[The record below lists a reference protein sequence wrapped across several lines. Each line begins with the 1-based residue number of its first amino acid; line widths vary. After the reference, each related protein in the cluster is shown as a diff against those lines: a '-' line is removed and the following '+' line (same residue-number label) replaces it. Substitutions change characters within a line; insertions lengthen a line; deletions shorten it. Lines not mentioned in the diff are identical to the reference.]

1 MRLYRVGRTRIEL
14 VTSCLSSMRS
24 KPTELPSQMRVQK
37 YGCKN
42 TAFSETHKI
51 FSAFFQKN
59 STFVQSN
66 LFVMKFK
73 YLLVSLFLVFGAVSA
88 SAQEKKN
95 FELEDLYQ
103 RGTFYAKSVRGMNSM
118 KDGKTYASFEKG
130 QLNIYN
136 YKTGKLEKTLFGI
149 ADLTMH
155 PDSLPI
161 GLQNYE
167 LSANEDKMLCLTD
180 MESIYRHSFH
190 ANYYV
195 YDFATK
201 TLQPLSNNGKQR
213 LATFSPDATK
223 VAFMRDNNLFIKDL
237 KTGEEK
243 QFTNDGLYNHI
254 INGAPDWVYEEEF
267 SFSQGFYW
275 SPDSKKIAFMKFDE
289 SNVREF
295 QMEEFEGLYPDWY
308 SFKYPKAG
316 EDNSIVEIY
325 VYNLENGK
333 TVKMDTGKET
343 DIYLPRIA
351 WTKDA
356 NVLAI
361 QRLNRHQNHL
371 EILAA
376 DATTGKSRV
385 FYDDTNKYYIDITDD
400 WHFLEDGKRFLM
412 TSERSGYNHIYL
424 YNLDGTLVK
433 QLTDGPWDV
442 TFVYGFDGKEVYFQA
457 AKNTPVDR
465 QIYAVN
471 LKGQMRE
478 VIGRPGTNNARF
490 SNDFSYLININ
501 STISQPNQYE
511 LYTNKGKLVRVLED
525 NHEFAEKLKTFNLG
539 EKKLLK
545 ISDPAFVL
553 PNGTQVD
560 VDAWQILPPDFDPSK
575 KYPVLIY
582 VYGGPGHQTVNN
594 SWANSD
600 YWWLQ
605 LLAQHGIISV
615 SINNRGSG
623 AQGEVFKKMTYLQL
637 GKYETEDMIT
647 LAKYMA
653 KQPYVDAERIGIYG
667 WSYGGFMAANGITK
681 GADVIST
688 AVSVAPVTNW
698 RYYDNVYTE
707 RFMRTPQENPDGYDL
722 NSPVHNTAMIK
733 GNYLLC
739 HGSGDDNVHYQNAME
754 LIKAMISNGKQFDLM
769 IYPNKN
775 HGIYGGYE
783 YGSGECRM
791 HLFNKIDNFLFE
803 HLLGE

>member
-1 MRLYRVGRTRIEL
+1 MKIKYVF
-14 VTSCLSSMRS
+14 LSM
-24 KPTELPSQMRVQK
+24 
-37 YGCKN
+37 
-42 TAFSETHKI
+42 
-51 FSAFFQKN
+51 
-59 STFVQSN
+59 
-66 LFVMKFK
+66 
-73 YLLVSLFLVFGAVSA
+73 FLVLGTLCTT
-88 SAQEKKN
+88 AQEKKN
-95 FELEDLYQ
+95 ITLEDLYQ
-103 RGTFYAKSVRGMNSM
+103 RGTFYARSVRGMNSM
-118 KDGKTYASFEKG
+118 KDGVTYGNFEKG
-130 QLNIYN
+130 ALNIYN
-136 YKTGKLEKTLFGI
+136 YKTGKLVKTLFEINDLYPEGAEIPI
-149 ADLTMH
+149 AMQD
-155 PDSLPI
+155 
-161 GLQNYE
+161 YE
-167 LSANEDKMLCLTD
+167 LSNDESKVLFLTD
-180 MESIYRHSFH
+180 MESIYRHSFT

-195 YDFATK
+195 YDLKTK
-201 TLQPLSNNGKQR
+201 SLKPLSSNGKQR

-237 KTGEEK
+237 QNGNEK
-243 QFTNDGLYNHI
+243 QFTFDGLYNHI

-267 SFSQGFYW
+267 SFSQGFFW
-275 SPDSKKIAFMKFDE
+275 SPDSRKIAFMRFDE
-289 SNVREF
+289 SKVKEF
-295 QMEEFEGLYPDWY
+295 QMEEFEGLYPEWY

-325 VYNLENGK
+325 VYDLESGK

-351 WTKDA
+351 WTKDP

-376 DATTGKSRV
+376 NATTGESRV
-385 FYDDTNKYYIDITDD
+385 FFEDTNDYYIDITDD
-400 WHFLEDGKRFLM
+400 WTFLEDGNSFLM
-412 TSERSGYNHIYL
+412 TSEKSGYNHIYMYL
-424 YNLDGTLVK
+424 LDGSLVK
-433 QLTDGPWDV
+433 QLTAGNWDV
-442 TFVYGFDGKEVYFQA
+442 TQVYGYDAKNKEVYFQA
-457 AKNTPVDR
+457 AKNSPVDR

-471 LKGQMRE
+471 LKGKMRE
-478 VIGRPGTNNARF
+478 VIGREGTNNARF

-501 STISQPNQYE
+501 STINQPNQYE

-525 NHEFAEKLKTFNLG
+525 NKAYVEKLKDYNLG
-539 EKKLLK
+539 EKKLFK

-553 PNGTQVD
+553 PDGTQVD
-560 VDAWQILPPDFDPSK
+560 VDAWQILPPDFDPNK

-605 LLAQHGIISV
+605 LLAQQGIISV

-653 KQPYVDAERIGIYG
+653 KQPYVDGSRIGIYG

-707 RFMRTPQENPDGYDL
+707 RFMRTPQENPDGYDK
-722 NSPVHNTAMIK
+722 NSPVHNTKLIK

-783 YGSGECRM
+783 YGNGECRM
-791 HLFNKIDNFLFE
+791 HLFNKIDNFLFK
-803 HLLGE
+803 HLLGR

>member
-1 MRLYRVGRTRIEL
+1 
-14 VTSCLSSMRS
+14 
-24 KPTELPSQMRVQK
+24 
-37 YGCKN
+37 
-42 TAFSETHKI
+42 
-51 FSAFFQKN
+51 
-59 STFVQSN
+59 
-66 LFVMKFK
+66 MKFK

-149 ADLTMH
+149 TDLTMH

-201 TLQPLSNNGKQR
+201 TLQPLSKNGKQR

-243 QFTNDGLYNHI
+243 QFTSDGLYNHI

-385 FYDDTNKYYIDITDD
+385 FYDDTNEYYIDITDD

-442 TFVYGFDGKEVYFQA
+442 TSVYGFDGKEVYFQA

-478 VIGRPGTNNARF
+478 VIGRPGANNARF

-653 KQPYVDAERIGIYG
+653 KQPYVDADHIGIYG

-783 YGSGECRM
+783 YGDGECRM

>member
-1 MRLYRVGRTRIEL
+1 
-14 VTSCLSSMRS
+14 
-24 KPTELPSQMRVQK
+24 
-37 YGCKN
+37 
-42 TAFSETHKI
+42 
-51 FSAFFQKN
+51 
-59 STFVQSN
+59 
-66 LFVMKFK
+66 MKFK
-73 YLLVSLFLVFGAVSA
+73 YLLVSLFLVFGTLSA
-88 SAQEKKN
+88 TAQEKKN
-95 FELEDLYQ
+95 FDLEDLYM
-103 RGTFYAKSVRGMNSM
+103 RPTFYAKSVRGMNSM
-118 KDGKTYASFEKG
+118 KDGKTYGSFEKG

-136 YKTGKLEKTLFGI
+136 YKTGKLEKTQFGI
-149 ADLTMH
+149 TDLVLEGE
-155 PDSLPI
+155 DLPI
-161 GLQNYE
+161 GLQDYV
-167 LSANEDKMLCLTD
+167 LSDNEDKMLCATE
-180 MESIYRHSFH
+180 MESIYRHSYH
-190 ANYYV
+190 ATYYI
-195 YDFATK
+195 YDFNTK
-201 TLQPLSNNGKQR
+201 TLQPLSKNGKQR

-325 VYNLENGK
+325 VYDLESGK

-356 NVLAI
+356 NILAI

-385 FYDDTNKYYIDITDD
+385 FYDETNDYYIDITDD

-412 TSERSGYNHIYL
+412 TSEKSGYNHIYL
-424 YNLDGTLVK
+424 YNLDGSLVK
-433 QLTDGPWDV
+433 QLTNGPWDV
-442 TFVYGFDGKEVYFQA
+442 TKVYGFDGKEVFFQA
-457 AKNTPVDR
+457 AKNTPTDR

-471 LKGQMRE
+471 LKGQLRE
-478 VIGRPGTNNARF
+478 VIGRVGTNSATF
-490 SNDFSYLININ
+490 SNDFSYLINVN
-501 STISQPNQYE
+501 SSISQPRQFE

-525 NHEFAEKLKTFNLG
+525 NHEFAERLKTFNLG
-539 EKKLLK
+539 EKKLMK

-553 PNGTQVD
+553 PDGKQVD
-560 VDAWQILPPDFDPSK
+560 VDAWQILPPDFDPAK

-594 SWANSD
+594 SWADSD
-600 YWWLQ
+600 FWWMQ
-605 LLAQHGIISV
+605 LLAQRGIISV

-653 KQPYVDAERIGIYG
+653 KQPYVDADKIGIYG

-707 RFMRTPQENPDGYDL
+707 RFMRTPKENPDGYDL
-722 NSPVHNTAMIK
+722 NSPVHNTALIK

-783 YGSGECRM
+783 YGDGECRM

>member
-1 MRLYRVGRTRIEL
+1 
-14 VTSCLSSMRS
+14 
-24 KPTELPSQMRVQK
+24 
-37 YGCKN
+37 
-42 TAFSETHKI
+42 
-51 FSAFFQKN
+51 
-59 STFVQSN
+59 
-66 LFVMKFK
+66 MKFK
-73 YLLVSLFLVFGAVSA
+73 YLLVSLFLVFGTFAA
-88 SAQEKKN
+88 TAQEKKN

-136 YKTGKLEKTLFGI
+136 YQSGKLEKTLFGI
-149 ADLTMH
+149 SDLTVH

-167 LSANEDKMLCLTD
+167 LSQNEDKMLCLTD

-195 YDFATK
+195 YDFNAK

-237 KTGEEK
+237 TTGEEK

-316 EDNSIVEIY
+316 EDNSIVGIY
-325 VYNLENGK
+325 VYDLASGK
-333 TVKMDTGKET
+333 TVKMDTGTET

-385 FYDDTNKYYIDITDD
+385 FYDETNEYYIDITDD

-424 YNLDGTLVK
+424 YNMDGTLVK

-442 TFVYGFDGKEVYFQA
+442 TSVYGFDGKEVYFQA

-471 LKGQMRE
+471 LKGKMRE

-501 STISQPNQYE
+501 SSITQPAQYE

-539 EKKLLK
+539 EKKLMK
-545 ISDPAFVL
+545 ISDPAFTL
-553 PNGTQVD
+553 PDGQQVD
-560 VDAWQILPPDFDPSK
+560 IDAWQILPPDFDPSK

-582 VYGGPGHQTVNN
+582 VYGGPGHQTVLN

-653 KQPYVDAERIGIYG
+653 KQPYVDGDRIGIYG

-681 GADVIST
+681 GAEVIST

-722 NSPVHNTAMIK
+722 NSPVHNTALIK

-783 YGSGECRM
+783 YGPGESRM
-791 HLFNKIDNFLFE
+791 HLFNKIDSFLFK

>member
-1 MRLYRVGRTRIEL
+1 MRI
-14 VTSCLSSMRS
+14 
-24 KPTELPSQMRVQK
+24 
-37 YGCKN
+37 
-42 TAFSETHKI
+42 
-51 FSAFFQKN
+51 
-59 STFVQSN
+59 
-66 LFVMKFK
+66 K
-73 YLLVSLFLVFGAVSA
+73 YLLISLFLVFGAVSA

-95 FELEDLYQ
+95 FELEDLYM
-103 RGTFYAKSVRGMNSM
+103 RPTFYAKSVRGMNSM

-149 ADLTMH
+149 TDLTMH

-167 LSANEDKMLCLTD
+167 LSQNEDKMLCATE

-190 ANYYV
+190 AMYYV

-201 TLQPLSNNGKQR
+201 TLQPLSENGKQR

-237 KTGEEK
+237 ATGKES
-243 QFTNDGLYNHI
+243 QFTHDGLYNHI

-275 SPDSKKIAFMKFDE
+275 SPDSKKIAYMKFDE

-316 EDNSIVEIY
+316 EDNSIVGIY
-325 VYNLENGK
+325 VYDLATGK
-333 TVKMDTGKET
+333 TVKMDTGDET

-356 NVLAI
+356 NILAI

-385 FYDDTNKYYIDITDD
+385 FYDETNDYYIDITDD

-412 TSERSGYNHIYL
+412 TSEKSGYNHIYL
-424 YNLDGTLVK
+424 YKLDGSLVK
-433 QLTDGPWDV
+433 QLTDGKWDV
-442 TFVYGFDGKEVYFQA
+442 TKVYGFDGKEVYFQA

-471 LKGQMRE
+471 LNGKMRE
-478 VIGRPGTNNARF
+478 VIGREGTNLATF

-501 STISQPNQYE
+501 STINQPRQFE

-525 NHEFAEKLKTFNLG
+525 NHEFAEKLNTFNLG

-545 ISDPAFVL
+545 ISDPAFAL
-553 PNGTQVD
+553 PDGTRVD
-560 VDAWQILPPDFDPSK
+560 VDAWQILPPDFDPAK

-594 SWANSD
+594 SWADSD
-600 YWWLQ
+600 YWWMQ

-653 KQPYVDAERIGIYG
+653 KQPYVDGSRIGIYG

-791 HLFNKIDNFLFE
+791 HLFNKIDNFLFK

>member
-1 MRLYRVGRTRIEL
+1 
-14 VTSCLSSMRS
+14 
-24 KPTELPSQMRVQK
+24 
-37 YGCKN
+37 
-42 TAFSETHKI
+42 
-51 FSAFFQKN
+51 
-59 STFVQSN
+59 
-66 LFVMKFK
+66 MKFK
-73 YLLVSLFLVFGAVSA
+73 HLLISLFLVLGAVSA

-95 FELEDLYQ
+95 IELEDIYM
-103 RGTFYAKSVRGMNSM
+103 RPKFYAKSVRGMNSM
-118 KDGKTYASFEKG
+118 KDGKTYASFERG
-130 QLNIYN
+130 ELNIYN

-149 ADLTMH
+149 TDLVMEGE
-155 PDSLPI
+155 DLPI
-161 GLQNYE
+161 AFSDYE
-167 LSANEDKMLCLTD
+167 LSANEDKMLVATD
-180 MESIYRHSFH
+180 IENIYRHSYH
-190 ANYYV
+190 ATYYV
-195 YDFATK
+195 YDFKTK
-201 TLQPLSNNGKQR
+201 TLQPLSDNGKQR

-237 KTGEEK
+237 ETGEEK
-243 QFTNDGLYNHI
+243 QFTSDGLYNHI

-275 SPDSKKIAFMKFDE
+275 SHDSKKIAFMKFDE

-325 VYNLENGK
+325 VYDLESGK
-333 TVKMDTGKET
+333 TLKMDTGEET

-385 FYDDTNKYYIDITDD
+385 FYDETNEYYIDITDD

-412 TSERSGYNHIYL
+412 TSEKSGYNHIYL

-433 QLTDGPWDV
+433 QLTNGPWDV
-442 TFVYGFDGKEVYFQA
+442 TSVYGFDGKEVYFQA
-457 AKNTPVDR
+457 AKNTPTDR

-471 LKGQMRE
+471 LKGQLRE
-478 VIGRPGTNNARF
+478 VIGREGTNTATF
-490 SNDFSYLININ
+490 SNDFSYLINVN
-501 STISQPNQYE
+501 STISQPRQYE

-525 NHEFAEKLKTFNLG
+525 NHEFAEKIKDYNLG
-539 EKKLLK
+539 EKKLMK

-553 PNGTQVD
+553 PDGTQVD
-560 VDAWQILPPDFDPSK
+560 VDAWQILPPDFDPAK

-594 SWANSD
+594 AWADSD

-653 KQPYVDAERIGIYG
+653 KQPYVDADRIGIYG

-681 GADVIST
+681 GADVIGT

-722 NSPVHNTAMIK
+722 NSPVNNTQMIK

-775 HGIYGGYE
+775 HGIYGMYE
-783 YGSGECRM
+783 YGMGECRM

>member
-1 MRLYRVGRTRIEL
+1 MRP
-14 VTSCLSSMRS
+14 M
-24 KPTELPSQMRVQK
+24 
-37 YGCKN
+37 
-42 TAFSETHKI
+42 
-51 FSAFFQKN
+51 
-59 STFVQSN
+59 
-66 LFVMKFK
+66 
-73 YLLVSLFLVFGAVSA
+73 
-88 SAQEKKN
+88 
-95 FELEDLYQ
+95 
-103 RGTFYAKSVRGMNSM
+103 FYAKSVRGMNSM
-118 KDGKTYASFEKG
+118 KDGKTYASFERG
-130 QLNIYN
+130 ELNIYN

-149 ADLTMH
+149 ADLVMEGE
-155 PDSLPI
+155 DLPI
-161 GLQNYE
+161 GLADYE
-167 LSANEDKMLCLTD
+167 LSANEDKMLCVTD
-180 MESIYRHSFH
+180 IESIYRHSYH
-190 ANYYV
+190 ATYYV
-195 YDFATK
+195 YDFKTK
-201 TLQPLSNNGKQR
+201 TLQPLSDNGKQR

-237 KTGEEK
+237 ETGEEK

-267 SFSQGFYW
+267 SFSLGFCW

-295 QMEEFEGLYPDWY
+295 QMEMFEGLYPDWY

-325 VYNLENGK
+325 VYDLESGK

-343 DIYLPRIA
+343 DIYLPRMA

-385 FYDDTNKYYIDITDD
+385 FYDETNEYYIDITDD
-400 WHFLEDGKRFLM
+400 WHFLEDGKRYLM
-412 TSERSGYNHIYL
+412 TSEKSGYNHIYL
-424 YNLDGTLVK
+424 CNLDGTQAT
-433 QLTDGPWDV
+433 QLTSGAWDV
-442 TFVYGFDGKEVYFQA
+442 TSVYGFDGKEVYFQA

-478 VIGRPGTNNARF
+478 VIGREGTNSATF

-501 STISQPNQYE
+501 SSISQPRQYE

-525 NHEFAEKLKTFNLG
+525 NHEFAERIKDYNLG
-539 EKKLLK
+539 EKKLMK

-553 PNGTQVD
+553 PDGTQVEM
-560 VDAWQILPPDFDPSK
+560 DAWQILPPDFDPAK

-582 VYGGPGHQTVNN
+582 VYGGPGHHTVNN
-594 SWANSD
+594 SWADSD

-605 LLAQHGIISV
+605 LLAQRGIISV

-623 AQGEVFKKMTYLQL
+623 ARGEVFKKMTYLQL

-653 KQPYVDAERIGIYG
+653 KQPYVNADKIGIYG

-698 RYYDNVYTE
+698 RYYDNIYTE

-722 NSPVHNTAMIK
+722 NSPVHNTELIK

-783 YGSGECRM
+783 YGKGESRM

>member
-1 MRLYRVGRTRIEL
+1 
-14 VTSCLSSMRS
+14 
-24 KPTELPSQMRVQK
+24 
-37 YGCKN
+37 
-42 TAFSETHKI
+42 
-51 FSAFFQKN
+51 
-59 STFVQSN
+59 
-66 LFVMKFK
+66 MKFK
-73 YLLVSLFLVFGAVSA
+73 YLLVSLFLVFGTLLA

-95 FELEDLYQ
+95 FDLEDLYM
-103 RGTFYAKSVRGMNSM
+103 RPTFYAKSVRGMNSM

-130 QLNIYN
+130 QLNVYN
-136 YKTGKLEKTLFGI
+136 YKTGELEKTLFGI
-149 ADLTMH
+149 SDLV
-155 PDSLPI
+155 LNAEEAPI
-161 GLQNYE
+161 GLQDYV
-167 LSANEDKMLCLTD
+167 LSDNEDKMLCATE
-180 MESIYRHSFH
+180 MESIYRHSYH
-190 ANYYV
+190 ATYYV
-195 YDFATK
+195 YDFKTK
-201 TLQPLSNNGKQR
+201 TLQPLSENGKQR

-223 VAFMRDNNLFIKDL
+223 VAFMRDNNLFVKDL

-289 SNVREF
+289 SDVREF

-325 VYNLENGK
+325 VYDLESGK
-333 TVKMDTGKET
+333 TVKMDTGTET

-385 FYDDTNKYYIDITDD
+385 FYDETNDYYIDITDD
-400 WHFLEDGKRFLM
+400 WHFLEDGKTFLM

-424 YNLDGTLVK
+424 CNLDGKQAK
-433 QLTDGPWDV
+433 QLTSGSWDV
-442 TFVYGFDGKEVYFQA
+442 TSVYGFDGKEVYFQA

-471 LKGQMRE
+471 LKGKMRE
-478 VIGRPGTNNARF
+478 VIGRPGTNDARF

-501 STISQPNQYE
+501 STISQPRQFE

-525 NHEFAEKLKTFNLG
+525 NHEFAERLKTFNLG
-539 EKKLLK
+539 EKKLMK

-553 PNGTQVD
+553 PDGKQVD

-594 SWANSD
+594 SWADSD
-600 YWWLQ
+600 YWWMQ

-653 KQPYVDAERIGIYG
+653 KQPYVDADRIGIYG

-722 NSPVHNTAMIK
+722 NSPVHNTEMIK

-775 HGIYGGYE
+775 HGIYGPYE
-783 YGSGECRM
+783 YGPGECRM

>member
-1 MRLYRVGRTRIEL
+1 
-14 VTSCLSSMRS
+14 
-24 KPTELPSQMRVQK
+24 
-37 YGCKN
+37 
-42 TAFSETHKI
+42 
-51 FSAFFQKN
+51 
-59 STFVQSN
+59 
-66 LFVMKFK
+66 MKFK
-73 YLLVSLFLVFGAVSA
+73 YLLVSLFLVFGTLSA
-88 SAQEKKN
+88 TAQEKKN
-95 FELEDLYQ
+95 FDLEDLYM
-103 RGTFYAKSVRGMNSM
+103 RPTFYAKSVRGMNSM
-118 KDGKTYASFEKG
+118 KDGKTYANFEKG
-130 QLNIYN
+130 HLNIYN

-149 ADLTMH
+149 ADLTLH

-161 GLQNYE
+161 GLQDYE
-167 LSANEDKMLCLTD
+167 LSANEDKMLCATE
-180 MESIYRHSFH
+180 MESIYRHSYH
-190 ANYYV
+190 ATYYV
-195 YDFATK
+195 YDFNTK
-201 TLQPLSNNGKQR
+201 TLQPLSENGKQR

-237 KTGEEK
+237 KTGGEK
-243 QFTNDGLYNHI
+243 QFTKDGLYNHI

-275 SPDSKKIAFMKFDE
+275 SPDSKKIAYMKFDE

-325 VYNLENGK
+325 VYDLESGK

-385 FYDDTNKYYIDITDD
+385 FYDETNKYYIDITDD

-424 YNLDGTLVK
+424 CNLDGTEAK
-433 QLTDGPWDV
+433 QLTNGPWDV
-442 TFVYGFDGKEVYFQA
+442 TSVYGFDGKEVYFQA

-471 LKGQMRE
+471 LKGKMRE
-478 VIGRPGTNNARF
+478 VIGREGTNQATF
-490 SNDFSYLININ
+490 SKDFSYLININ
-501 STISQPNQYE
+501 STINQPRQFE

-539 EKKLLK
+539 EKKLMK
-545 ISDPAFVL
+545 ISDPAFTL
-553 PNGTQVD
+553 PDGTQVD
-560 VDAWQILPPDFDPSK
+560 VDAWQILPPDFDPNK

-600 YWWLQ
+600 YWWMQ

-623 AQGEVFKKMTYLQL
+623 AQGEAFKKMTYLQL

-653 KQPYVDAERIGIYG
+653 KQPYVDGSRIGIYG

-722 NSPVHNTAMIK
+722 NSPVHNTALIK

-783 YGSGECRM
+783 YGDGECRM

>member
-1 MRLYRVGRTRIEL
+1 
-14 VTSCLSSMRS
+14 
-24 KPTELPSQMRVQK
+24 
-37 YGCKN
+37 
-42 TAFSETHKI
+42 
-51 FSAFFQKN
+51 
-59 STFVQSN
+59 
-66 LFVMKFK
+66 MKFK
-73 YLLVSLFLVFGAVSA
+73 YLLVSLFLVFGTFLA

-95 FELEDLYQ
+95 IELEDIYSPK
-103 RGTFYAKSVRGMNSM
+103 FYAKTVRGMNSM
-118 KDGKTYASFEKG
+118 KDGKTYASFERG
-130 QLNIYN
+130 ELNIYN

-149 ADLTMH
+149 ADLVVEGE
-155 PDSLPI
+155 DLPI
-161 GLQNYE
+161 GLQDYE
-167 LSANEDKMLCLTD
+167 LSANEDKMLVATD
-180 MESIYRHSFH
+180 IESIYRHSYH
-190 ANYYV
+190 ATYYV
-195 YDFATK
+195 YDFMTK
-201 TLQPLSNNGKQR
+201 TLQPLSDNGKQR
-213 LATFSPDATK
+213 LATFSPDASK

-237 KTGEEK
+237 ETGEEK

-325 VYNLENGK
+325 VYDLESGK

-385 FYDDTNKYYIDITDD
+385 FYDETNDYYIDITDD

-424 YNLDGTLVK
+424 CNLDGTQAK
-433 QLTDGPWDV
+433 QLTSGAWDV
-442 TFVYGFDGKEVYFQA
+442 TAVYGFDGKEVYFQA

-478 VIGRPGTNNARF
+478 VIGREGTNSATF

-501 STISQPNQYE
+501 STISQPRQFE

-525 NHEFAEKLKTFNLG
+525 NHEFAERIKDYNLG
-539 EKKLLK
+539 EKKLMK

-553 PNGTQVD
+553 PDGTQVD
-560 VDAWQILPPDFDPSK
+560 VDAWQILPPDFDPAK

-594 SWANSD
+594 AWADSD
-600 YWWLQ
+600 FWWLQ

-653 KQPYVDAERIGIYG
+653 KQPYVDGNRIGIYG

-722 NSPVHNTAMIK
+722 NSPVHNTELIK

-783 YGSGECRM
+783 YGMGECRM

>member
-1 MRLYRVGRTRIEL
+1 
-14 VTSCLSSMRS
+14 
-24 KPTELPSQMRVQK
+24 
-37 YGCKN
+37 
-42 TAFSETHKI
+42 
-51 FSAFFQKN
+51 
-59 STFVQSN
+59 
-66 LFVMKFK
+66 MKFK
-73 YLLVSLFLVFGAVSA
+73 YLLVSLFLIFGTLLA

-95 FELEDLYQ
+95 FDLEDLYM
-103 RGTFYAKSVRGMNSM
+103 RPTFVAKSVRGMNSM

-167 LSANEDKMLCLTD
+167 LSENEDKMLCLTD

-201 TLQPLSNNGKQR
+201 TLQPLSDNGKQR

-325 VYNLENGK
+325 VYDLESGK
-333 TVKMDTGKET
+333 TVKMDTGAET

-385 FYDDTNKYYIDITDD
+385 FYDETNDYYIDITDD
-400 WHFLEDGKRFLM
+400 WHFLEDGKTFLM

-424 YNLDGTLVK
+424 CRLDGKQAK
-433 QLTDGPWDV
+433 QLTTGSWDV
-442 TFVYGFDGKEVYFQA
+442 TSVYGFDGKEVYFQA
-457 AKNTPVDR
+457 AKNSPVDR

-471 LKGQMRE
+471 LKGKMRE
-478 VIGRPGTNNARF
+478 VIGRSGTNNARF

-501 STISQPNQYE
+501 SSISQPNQYE

-539 EKKLLK
+539 EKKLMK
-545 ISDPAFVL
+545 ISDPAFTL
-553 PNGTQVD
+553 PGGTQVEI
-560 VDAWQILPPDFDPSK
+560 DAWQILPPDFDPAK

-582 VYGGPGHQTVNN
+582 VYGGPGYQTVNN

-600 YWWLQ
+600 YWWMQ

-653 KQPYVDAERIGIYG
+653 KQPYVDADRIGIYG

-791 HLFNKIDNFLFE
+791 HLFNKIDDFLFE

>member
-1 MRLYRVGRTRIEL
+1 MSFR
-14 VTSCLSSMRS
+14 
-24 KPTELPSQMRVQK
+24 
-37 YGCKN
+37 
-42 TAFSETHKI
+42 
-51 FSAFFQKN
+51 
-59 STFVQSN
+59 N
-66 LFVMKFK
+66 LLF
-73 YLLVSLFLVFGAVSA
+73 SLFLVVGTLSA

-95 FELEDLYQ
+95 FELEDLYM
-103 RGTFYAKSVRGMNSM
+103 RSTFSTKGVRGMNSM
-118 KDGKTYASFEKG
+118 KDGKTYGSFEKG
-130 QLNIYN
+130 ALNIYN
-136 YKTGKLEKTLFGI
+136 YKSGKLVNTLFSLN
-149 ADLTMH
+149 DLVLPGDTM
-155 PDSLPI
+155 PI
-161 GLQNYE
+161 RLQNYE
-167 LSANEDKMLCLTD
+167 LSQNEDKMLCLTD
-180 MESIYRHSFH
+180 MEYIYRHSFH

-195 YDFATK
+195 YDMKAK
-201 TLQPLSNNGKQR
+201 TLQPLSDNGKQR

-237 KTGEEK
+237 ATGVEK
-243 QFTNDGLYNHI
+243 QFTHDGLYNHV

-275 SPDSKKIAFMKFDE
+275 SPDSRKIAYYRFDE
-289 SNVREF
+289 SNVKEF
-295 QMEEFEGLYPDWY
+295 QMEEFEGLYPEWY

-316 EDNSIVEIY
+316 EDNSIVEVF
-325 VYNLENGK
+325 VYDLATGK
-333 TVKMDTGKET
+333 SVKMDTGEET
-343 DIYLPRIA
+343 DIYLPRIG

-356 NVLAI
+356 NTLAI

-376 DATTGKSRV
+376 NATTGESRV
-385 FYDDTNKYYIDITDD
+385 FYDETNDYYIDITDD
-400 WHFLEDGKRFLM
+400 WTFVDDGNTFLM
-412 TSERSGYNHIYL
+412 TSEKNGYNHIYMYL
-424 YNLDGTLVK
+424 MDGTLVK
-433 QLTDGPWDV
+433 QLTNGNWDV
-442 TFVYGFDGKEVYFQA
+442 TQVYGFDGKEVFFQA
-457 AKNTPVDR
+457 AKKSHIER
-465 QIYAVN
+465 QIYAVD
-471 LKGQMRE
+471 LKGNIRE
-478 VIGRPGTNNARF
+478 VIGLEGTNNARF

-501 STISQPNQYE
+501 STASHPNQYV
-511 LYTNKGKLVRVLED
+511 LYDKKGKVVRVLED
-525 NHEFAEKLKTFNLG
+525 NHEFVEKMKDFNLG
-539 EKKLLK
+539 EKSFFT
-545 ISDPAFVL
+545 ISDPAFVM
-553 PNGTQVD
+553 PDGTQAEI
-560 VDAWQILPPDFDPSK
+560 DAWQILPPDFDPNK

-582 VYGGPGHQTVNN
+582 VYGGPGYQTVNN
-594 SWANSD
+594 SWADSD
-600 YWWLQ
+600 FWWLQ

-623 AQGEVFKKMTYLQL
+623 AQGEMFKKMTYLQL

-653 KQPYVDAERIGIYG
+653 KKPYVDAERIGIYG

-681 GADVIST
+681 GSEVIST

-722 NSPVHNTAMIK
+722 NSPVNNTAMIK

-783 YGSGECRM
+783 YGDGECRM
-791 HLFNKIDNFLFE
+791 HLFTKIDGFLFE

>member
-1 MRLYRVGRTRIEL
+1 
-14 VTSCLSSMRS
+14 
-24 KPTELPSQMRVQK
+24 
-37 YGCKN
+37 
-42 TAFSETHKI
+42 
-51 FSAFFQKN
+51 
-59 STFVQSN
+59 
-66 LFVMKFK
+66 MKFK
-73 YLLVSLFLVFGAVSA
+73 YLLVSLFLAFGTLLA

-95 FELEDLYQ
+95 IELEDLYM
-103 RGTFYAKSVRGMNSM
+103 RGSLYPKSVRGMNSM
-118 KDGKTYASFEKG
+118 KDGKSYATFERG
-130 QLNIYN
+130 ELNIYN
-136 YKTGKLEKTLFGI
+136 YKTGELERTLFGI
-149 ADLTMH
+149 SDLTVH

-161 GLQNYE
+161 GLQDYE
-167 LSANEDKMLCLTD
+167 LSANEDKMLCATD
-180 MESIYRHSFH
+180 MESIYRHSYH
-190 ANYYV
+190 ATYYV
-195 YDFATK
+195 YDFKNK
-201 TLQPLSNNGKQR
+201 TLQPLSDNGKQR

-243 QFTNDGLYNHI
+243 QFTKDGLYNHI

-325 VYNLENGK
+325 VYDLESGK

-385 FYDDTNKYYIDITDD
+385 FYDETNDYYIDITDD

-412 TSERSGYNHIYL
+412 TSEKSGYNHIYL
-424 YNLDGTLVK
+424 CNLDGTQAK
-433 QLTDGPWDV
+433 QLTNGPWDV
-442 TFVYGFDGKEVYFQA
+442 TSVYGFDGKEVYFQA

-478 VIGRPGTNNARF
+478 VIGREGTNSATF
-490 SNDFSYLININ
+490 SNDFSYLINVN
-501 STISQPNQYE
+501 SSISQPRQYE
-511 LYTNKGKLVRVLED
+511 LYTNKGMLVRVLED

-539 EKKLLK
+539 EKKLMK

-553 PNGTQVD
+553 PDGTQVD
-560 VDAWQILPPDFDPSK
+560 VDAWQILPPDFDPAK

-594 SWANSD
+594 AWADSD

-653 KQPYVDAERIGIYG
+653 KQPYVDGNRIGIYG

-722 NSPVHNTAMIK
+722 NSPVHNTELIK

-775 HGIYGGYE
+775 HGIYGMYE
-783 YGSGECRM
+783 YGMGECRM

>member
-1 MRLYRVGRTRIEL
+1 
-14 VTSCLSSMRS
+14 
-24 KPTELPSQMRVQK
+24 
-37 YGCKN
+37 
-42 TAFSETHKI
+42 
-51 FSAFFQKN
+51 
-59 STFVQSN
+59 
-66 LFVMKFK
+66 MKFK
-73 YLLVSLFLVFGAVSA
+73 YLLVSLFLVFGAISA

-95 FELEDLYQ
+95 IELEDIYSPK
-103 RGTFYAKSVRGMNSM
+103 FYAKTVRGMNSM
-118 KDGKTYASFEKG
+118 KDGKTYASFERG
-130 QLNIYN
+130 ELNIYN

-149 ADLTMH
+149 ADLVMEGE
-155 PDSLPI
+155 DLPI
-161 GLQNYE
+161 AFSDYE
-167 LSANEDKMLCLTD
+167 LSANEDKMLVATD
-180 MESIYRHSFH
+180 IESIYRHSYH
-190 ANYYV
+190 ATYYV
-195 YDFATK
+195 YDFMTK
-201 TLQPLSNNGKQR
+201 TLQPLSDNGKQR
-213 LATFSPDATK
+213 LATFSPDASK

-237 KTGEEK
+237 ETGEEK

-325 VYNLENGK
+325 VYDLESGK

-376 DATTGKSRV
+376 DATSGKSRV
-385 FYDDTNKYYIDITDD
+385 FYDETNDYYIDITDD

-424 YNLDGTLVK
+424 CNLDGTQAK
-433 QLTDGPWDV
+433 QLTSGAWDV
-442 TFVYGFDGKEVYFQA
+442 TSVYGFDGKEVYFQA

-478 VIGRPGTNNARF
+478 VIGREGTNSATF

-501 STISQPNQYE
+501 STISQPRQFE

-525 NHEFAEKLKTFNLG
+525 NHEFAERIKDYNLG
-539 EKKLLK
+539 EKKLMK

-553 PNGTQVD
+553 PDGTQVD
-560 VDAWQILPPDFDPSK
+560 IDAWQILPPDFDPAK

-594 SWANSD
+594 AWADSD
-600 YWWLQ
+600 FWWLQ

-653 KQPYVDAERIGIYG
+653 KQPYVDGSRIGIYG

-722 NSPVHNTAMIK
+722 NSPVHNTELIK

-783 YGSGECRM
+783 YGMGECRM

>member
-1 MRLYRVGRTRIEL
+1 
-14 VTSCLSSMRS
+14 
-24 KPTELPSQMRVQK
+24 
-37 YGCKN
+37 
-42 TAFSETHKI
+42 
-51 FSAFFQKN
+51 
-59 STFVQSN
+59 
-66 LFVMKFK
+66 MKVK
-73 YLLVSLFLVFGAVSA
+73 YLLVSLFLVFGAISA

-95 FELEDLYQ
+95 FELEDLYK
-103 RGTFYAKSVRGMNSM
+103 RPTFYAKSVRGMNSM
-118 KDGKTYASFEKG
+118 KDGNTYASFEKG

-149 ADLTMH
+149 ADLTLF

-161 GLQNYE
+161 GLQDYE
-167 LSANEDKMLCLTD
+167 LSANEDKMLCVTET
-180 MESIYRHSFH
+180 ESIYRHSFH
-190 ANYYV
+190 ATYYI
-195 YDFATK
+195 YDFGSK
-201 TLQPLSNNGKQR
+201 TLQPLSKNGKQR

-237 KTGEEK
+237 ATGEEK
-243 QFTNDGLYNHI
+243 QFTDDGLYNHI

-267 SFSQGFYW
+267 GFSQGFYW
-275 SPDSKKIAFMKFDE
+275 SPDSKKIAYMKFDE

-295 QMEEFEGLYPDWY
+295 QMEEFEGLYPEWY

-325 VYNLENGK
+325 VYDLESGK
-333 TVKMDTGKET
+333 TVKMDTGTET

-376 DATTGKSRV
+376 DAKTGKSRV
-385 FYDDTNKYYIDITDD
+385 FYDETNDYYIDITDD

-412 TSERSGYNHIYL
+412 TSEKSGYNHIYL
-424 YNLDGTLVK
+424 YNLDGSLVK

-442 TFVYGFDGKEVYFQA
+442 TSVYGFDGKEVFFQA
-457 AKNTPVDR
+457 AKKSPVER

-471 LKGQMRE
+471 LKGQLRE
-478 VIGRPGTNNARF
+478 VVGREGTNQARF

-501 STISQPNQYE
+501 SSITQPRQFE

-545 ISDPAFVL
+545 ISDPAFTL
-553 PNGTQVD
+553 PDGTQVD
-560 VDAWQILPPDFDPSK
+560 VDAWQILPPDFDPNK

-594 SWANSD
+594 SWADSD
-600 YWWLQ
+600 FWWMQ

-653 KQPYVDAERIGIYG
+653 KQPYVDDERIGIYG

-783 YGSGECRM
+783 YGDGECRM
-791 HLFNKIDNFLFE
+791 HLFTKIDNFLFK

>member
-1 MRLYRVGRTRIEL
+1 M
-14 VTSCLSSMRS
+14 
-24 KPTELPSQMRVQK
+24 
-37 YGCKN
+37 
-42 TAFSETHKI
+42 
-51 FSAFFQKN
+51 
-59 STFVQSN
+59 
-66 LFVMKFK
+66 
-73 YLLVSLFLVFGAVSA
+73 FLVIGTLSA

-103 RGTFYAKSVRGMNSM
+103 RGTFYAKSIRGMDPM
-118 KDGKTYASFEKG
+118 KDGKSYASFEFG

-136 YKTGKLEKTLFGI
+136 YKTGKQEKTLFSI

-161 GLQNYE
+161 GFQEYE
-167 LSANEDKMLCLTD
+167 LSTNEDKMLCATEI
-180 MESIYRHSFH
+180 ESIYRHSFH
-190 ANYYV
+190 ADYYV
-195 YDFATK
+195 YDFTTK
-201 TLQPLSNNGKQR
+201 TLQPLSENGKQR

-237 KTGEEK
+237 KTGKEQ

-325 VYNLENGK
+325 VYDLESGK

-385 FYDDTNKYYIDITDD
+385 FYDETNEYYIDITDD
-400 WHFLEDGKRFLM
+400 WHFLEDGKTFLM
-412 TSERSGYNHIYL
+412 TSERSGYNHVYL
-424 YNLDGTLVK
+424 CSLDGKQAK
-433 QLTDGPWDV
+433 QLTEGPWDV
-442 TFVYGFDGKEVYFQA
+442 TKVYGFDGKEVYFQA

-478 VIGRPGTNNARF
+478 VIGRPGTNDARF

-501 STISQPNQYE
+501 STISQPRQYE

-525 NHEFAEKLKTFNLG
+525 NHDFVEKLETFNLG
-539 EKKLLK
+539 EKKLMK
-545 ISDPAFVL
+545 ISDPAFKL
-553 PNGTQVD
+553 PDGTQVD
-560 VDAWQILPPDFDPSK
+560 IDAWQILPPDFDPAK

-594 SWANSD
+594 SWADSD

-653 KQPYVDAERIGIYG
+653 KQPYVNADKIGIYG

-722 NSPVHNTAMIK
+722 NSPVHNTKLIK

-754 LIKAMISNGKQFDLM
+754 LIKAMISNNKQFDLM

-783 YGSGECRM
+783 YGGGECRM
-791 HLFNKIDNFLFE
+791 HLFNKIDDFLFE

>member
-1 MRLYRVGRTRIEL
+1 
-14 VTSCLSSMRS
+14 
-24 KPTELPSQMRVQK
+24 
-37 YGCKN
+37 
-42 TAFSETHKI
+42 
-51 FSAFFQKN
+51 
-59 STFVQSN
+59 
-66 LFVMKFK
+66 MKFK
-73 YLLVSLFLVFGAVSA
+73 YLLVSLFLVFGTLTA

-95 FELEDLYQ
+95 FDLEDLYM
-103 RGTFYAKSVRGMNSM
+103 RPTFYAKSVRGMNSM

-136 YKTGKLEKTLFGI
+136 YKTGMLEKTLFGI
-149 ADLTMH
+149 TDLVLEGE
-155 PDSLPI
+155 DLPI
-161 GLQNYE
+161 GLQDYV
-167 LSANEDKMLCLTD
+167 LSDNEDKMLCATE
-180 MESIYRHSFH
+180 MESIYRHSYH
-190 ANYYV
+190 ATYFI
-195 YDFATK
+195 YDFNTK
-201 TLQPLSNNGKQR
+201 TLQPLSKNGKQR

-289 SNVREF
+289 SKVREF

-316 EDNSIVEIY
+316 EDNSVVEIY
-325 VYNLENGK
+325 VYDLESGK
-333 TVKMDTGKET
+333 TVKMDTGSET

-356 NVLAI
+356 NILAI

-376 DATTGKSRV
+376 DVTTGKSRV
-385 FYDDTNKYYIDITDD
+385 FYDETNDYYIDITDD

-412 TSERSGYNHIYL
+412 TSEKSGYNHIYL
-424 YNLDGTLVK
+424 YNLDGSLVK
-433 QLTDGPWDV
+433 QLTNGPWDV
-442 TFVYGFDGKEVYFQA
+442 TKVYGFDGKEVYFQA
-457 AKNTPVDR
+457 AKNTPTDR

-478 VIGRPGTNNARF
+478 VIGRVGTNSATF
-490 SNDFSYLININ
+490 SNDFSYLINVN
-501 STISQPNQYE
+501 SSISQPRQFE

-539 EKKLLK
+539 EKKLMK
-545 ISDPAFVL
+545 ISDPAFTL
-553 PNGTQVD
+553 PDGTQVD
-560 VDAWQILPPDFDPSK
+560 VDAWQILPPDFDPAK
-575 KYPVLIY
+575 NYPVLIY

-594 SWANSD
+594 SWADSD
-600 YWWLQ
+600 FWWMQ

-653 KQPYVDAERIGIYG
+653 KQPYVDADKIGIYG

-722 NSPVHNTAMIK
+722 NSPVHNTALIK

-783 YGSGECRM
+783 YGDGECRM

>member
-1 MRLYRVGRTRIEL
+1 MAT
-14 VTSCLSSMRS
+14 
-24 KPTELPSQMRVQK
+24 
-37 YGCKN
+37 
-42 TAFSETHKI
+42 
-51 FSAFFQKN
+51 
-59 STFVQSN
+59 N
-66 LFVMKFK
+66 LIVMKIK
-73 YLLVSLFLVFGAVSA
+73 YLLISLFLVFGTLSA

-95 FELEDLYQ
+95 FELEDLYL
-103 RGTFYAKSVRGMNSM
+103 RPTFSTKSVRGMNSM
-118 KDGKTYASFEKG
+118 KDGKSYASFEKG

-155 PDSLPI
+155 HDSLPI

-167 LSANEDKMLCLTD
+167 LSANEDKMLCVT
-180 MESIYRHSFH
+180 EIENIYRHSYH
-190 ANYYV
+190 AAYYI
-195 YDFATK
+195 YDFKTK
-201 TLQPLSNNGKQR
+201 TLQPLSENGKQR
-213 LATFSPDATK
+213 LATFSPDASK

-237 KTGEEK
+237 ATGKEK
-243 QFTNDGLYNHI
+243 QFTDDGLYNHI

-267 SFSQGFYW
+267 SFSQGFFW
-275 SPDSKKIAFMKFDE
+275 SPDSKKIAYMKFDE
-289 SNVREF
+289 SKVREF
-295 QMEEFEGLYPDWY
+295 QMEVVEGLYPEWY

-325 VYNLENGK
+325 VYDLASGK
-333 TVKMDTGKET
+333 TVKMDTGTET

-385 FYDDTNKYYIDITDD
+385 FYDETNDYYIDITDD
-400 WHFLEDGKRFLM
+400 CHFLEDGKRFLM
-412 TSERSGYNHIYL
+412 TSEKSGYNHIYL
-424 YNLDGTLVK
+424 YNLDGTLVR
-433 QLTDGPWDV
+433 QLTDGKWDV
-442 TFVYGFDGKEVYFQA
+442 TKVYGFDGKEVYFQA
-457 AKNTPVDR
+457 AKKSSVER

-478 VIGRPGTNNARF
+478 VIGREGTNQARF

-501 STISQPNQYE
+501 SSITQPRQFE

-525 NHEFAEKLKTFNLG
+525 NHEFAEKLNTFNLG

-553 PNGTQVD
+553 PNGEQVEM
-560 VDAWQILPPDFDPSK
+560 DAWQILPPDFDPNK

-594 SWANSD
+594 SWADSD
-600 YWWLQ
+600 FWWMQ

-754 LIKAMISNGKQFDLM
+754 LIKALVSNGKQFDLM

-783 YGSGECRM
+783 YGDGESRM
-791 HLFNKIDNFLFE
+791 HLFTKINSFLFE

>member
-1 MRLYRVGRTRIEL
+1 
-14 VTSCLSSMRS
+14 
-24 KPTELPSQMRVQK
+24 
-37 YGCKN
+37 
-42 TAFSETHKI
+42 
-51 FSAFFQKN
+51 
-59 STFVQSN
+59 
-66 LFVMKFK
+66 MKFK
-73 YLLVSLFLVFGAVSA
+73 YLLVSLFLVFGTLSA
-88 SAQEKKN
+88 TAQEKKN
-95 FELEDLYQ
+95 FDLEDLYM
-103 RGTFYAKSVRGMNSM
+103 RPTFYAKSVRGMNSM
-118 KDGKTYASFEKG
+118 KDGKTYGSFEKG

-149 ADLTMH
+149 TDLTMH
-155 PDSLPI
+155 PNSLPI

-167 LSANEDKMLCLTD
+167 LSDNEDKMLCLTD

-201 TLQPLSNNGKQR
+201 TLQPLSKNGKQR

-243 QFTNDGLYNHI
+243 QFTKDGLYNHI

-385 FYDDTNKYYIDITDD
+385 FYDETNDYYIDITDD

-424 YNLDGTLVK
+424 CNLDGTQAK
-433 QLTDGPWDV
+433 QLTNGPWDV
-442 TFVYGFDGKEVYFQA
+442 TKVYGFDGKEVYFQA

-471 LKGQMRE
+471 LKGKMRE
-478 VIGRPGTNNARF
+478 VIGREGTNQATF

-501 STISQPNQYE
+501 STISQPRQFE

-539 EKKLLK
+539 EKKLMK
-545 ISDPAFVL
+545 ISDPAFTL
-553 PNGTQVD
+553 PDGTQVD

-594 SWANSD
+594 SWADSD
-600 YWWLQ
+600 YWWMQ

-653 KQPYVDAERIGIYG
+653 KQPYVDADRIGIYG

-722 NSPVHNTAMIK
+722 NSPVHNTALIK

-754 LIKAMISNGKQFDLM
+754 LIKALISNGKQFDLM

>member
-1 MRLYRVGRTRIEL
+1 
-14 VTSCLSSMRS
+14 
-24 KPTELPSQMRVQK
+24 
-37 YGCKN
+37 
-42 TAFSETHKI
+42 
-51 FSAFFQKN
+51 
-59 STFVQSN
+59 
-66 LFVMKFK
+66 MKFK
-73 YLLVSLFLVFGAVSA
+73 YLLVSLFLVFGTLSA

-95 FELEDLYQ
+95 FDLEDLYM
-103 RGTFYAKSVRGMNSM
+103 RPTFYAKSVRGMNSM
-118 KDGKTYASFEKG
+118 KDGKTYATFEKG

-167 LSANEDKMLCLTD
+167 LSENEDKMLCLTD

-325 VYNLENGK
+325 VYDLESGK
-333 TVKMDTGKET
+333 TVKMDTGTET

-385 FYDDTNKYYIDITDD
+385 FYDETNDYYIDITDD
-400 WHFLEDGKRFLM
+400 WHFLEDGKTFLM

-424 YNLDGTLVK
+424 CRLDGKQAK
-433 QLTDGPWDV
+433 QLTTGSWDV
-442 TFVYGFDGKEVYFQA
+442 TSVYGFDGKEVYFQA
-457 AKNTPVDR
+457 AKNSPVDR

-471 LKGQMRE
+471 LKGKMRE
-478 VIGRPGTNNARF
+478 VIGRSGTNNARF

-501 STISQPNQYE
+501 SSISQPNQYE

-539 EKKLLK
+539 EKKLMK
-545 ISDPAFVL
+545 ISDPAFTL
-553 PNGTQVD
+553 PDGTQVEI
-560 VDAWQILPPDFDPSK
+560 DAWQILPPDFDPAK

-582 VYGGPGHQTVNN
+582 VYGGPGYQTVNN

-600 YWWLQ
+600 YWWMQ

-653 KQPYVDAERIGIYG
+653 KQPYVDADRIGIYG

-722 NSPVHNTAMIK
+722 NSPVHNTSMIK

-791 HLFNKIDNFLFE
+791 HLFNKIDDFLFE